1 VETEEE
7 EEDPEELSQLQKEA
21 GDDLPEDILEGKY
34 KEKEKIVSPVK
45 VTLTPSKENE
55 GEAEPTEEILALETE
70 EEEEEEEKTETEKK
84 FAHPQLWE
92 KCLVMTEQPEEYD
105 SEEDPEYIPPPV
117 ILDTSFEYDEFIEEE
132 EVISDNEVELLK
144 ADAAKDLEAPRC
156 YIPIWVPVESPCDK
170 IQRAMEEL
178 EAKEKL
184 EATVITEATVSNDAS
199 VKDTESDGKKETDTT
214 EATITSGLSPTTKDN
229 KSPKPKPQRERKKSK
244 SKSGEEKSA
253 DEEEKMEKAEDLTP
267 PKTPPKVDT
276 TEDPKKST
284 EESSESPKKS
294 VGEEELNTVQN

>member
-132 EVISDNEVELLK
+132 EIVSDNEVELLK
-144 ADAAKDLEAPRC
+144 ADAAKDLEPPRY
-156 YIPIWVPVESPCDK
+156 YIPIWVPVESPSEK
-170 IQRAMEEL
+170 IQRAKDEL
-178 EAKEKL
+178 AAK
-184 EATVITEATVSNDAS
+184 AITEAIVEVSNDTS
-199 VKDTESDGKKETDTT
+199 GKDTDSNGKKELDTG
-214 EATITSGLSPTTKDN
+214 EETITSGPSPTSKAS
-229 KSPKPKPQRERKKSK
+229 KSPKPQRERKKSK
-244 SKSGEEKSA
+244 SKSGEEKSS
-253 DEEEKMEKAEDLTP
+253 DEREKAENAEGQ
-267 PKTPPKVDT
+267 PKVDS
-276 TEDPKKST
+276 TEDSKESLEKS
-284 EESSESPKKS
+284 SKSPKKS
-294 VGEEELNTVQN
+294 VGEEEINTVQN